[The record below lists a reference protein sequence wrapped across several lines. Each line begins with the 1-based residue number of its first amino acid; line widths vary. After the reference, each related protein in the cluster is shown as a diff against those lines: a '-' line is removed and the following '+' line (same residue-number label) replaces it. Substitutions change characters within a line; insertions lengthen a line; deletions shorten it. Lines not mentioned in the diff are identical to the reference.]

1 MSEDPRRI
9 CVCGR
14 QRSKEPVIITI
25 TTCKNN
31 HGITTDGATVC
42 VTSVSPQPES
52 STDQPVVG
60 KPITNEPTNPP
71 PPSSNENTQSTPE
84 VQAGSDA
91 ITEDTALPAESNQ
104 IETIEEVNPTEEE
117 GEVANDTDADI
128 AAENE
133 TDAPTEEN
141 PTTADIQEEGNPEEV
156 DESTEQE
163 NAEIQIEDEG
173 LEPAIA
179 TDEGN
184 IDVEPSVE
192 ETNLDTNDGIDEDNP
207 EEFVQSVSDQEL
219 QESQPEAVS

>member
-60 KPITNEPTNPP
+60 KPINEPTNPP

-84 VQAGSDA
+84 VQAGNDA

-104 IETIEEVNPTEEE
+104 IETVEEVNPTEEE
-117 GEVANDTDADI
+117 GEAANDADI
-128 AAENE
+128 VAENE

-163 NAEIQIEDEG
+163 NAEVQIDDEG

-184 IDVEPSVE
+184 VDVEPSVE
-192 ETNLDTNDGIDEDNP
+192 ETNLDTDDGIDNP
-207 EEFVQSVSDQEL
+207 EEFVQSVSDE
-219 QESQPEAVS
+219 EVHEFQPETVS